1 MSGWLHILGTIF
13 VIAAGTAAGIS
24 RAGRLRQRRQLLQDL
39 LQLADMAGAAIRYR
53 QQPLENL
60 WRELHSRQSAFLQLR
75 IPEYVPS
82 ADPRGEL
89 REALWLRNP
98 GFSLLGIAERQA
110 LDEWLRHLGSGGAQ
124 EECGCIEALCHPLKS
139 ALSAAREEEKRGG
152 RLYTVMGMCA
162 GLATAI
168 LLA

>member
-1 MSGWLHILGTIF
+1 MSGWLHILGTIL

-82 ADPRGEL
+82 ADPRGGL
-89 REALWLRNP
+89 REALWLHNP

-110 LDEWLRHLGSGGAQ
+110 LDEWLCHLGSGGAQ
-124 EECGCIEALCHPLKS
+124 EECGRIEALCHPLQN